1 MSTVS
6 QSGDL
11 VSDLGLRGSRITK
24 LATIRPTVR
33 IALYSSPELE
43 QGAGD
48 VETTLDLIMAEAA
61 G

>member
-1 MSTVS
+1 
-6 QSGDL
+6 